1 MNELELQRNNA
12 LDRVLYLQL
21 MYNVDLSLS
30 LEDSFYPILDRIWKD
45 SYDEKHTAKSWKET
59 IDILD
64 KQVIPLL
71 AKYPLKTS
79 LAELAKDYYEI
90 TRFENNNL
98 TKYGIQI
105 GWIRDRMDFSNFLRI
120 DDFPYQTYI
129 GFGKS
134 KGAFGIEEDM
144 LLKDAFN
151 VLVKSIKL
159 YENSVDIGKKINK
172 LDKTKKD
179 TLKRSFSSIQF
190 DMACYSRLSIISF
203 FAFLESFI
211 NSIGYSYLK
220 ENEKTLSESEK
231 NNLQGLSNNG
241 RNFTSLK
248 KRIEKFQTIMRSDQ
262 TVHINLSDPNQI
274 SDPFKK
280 LFDSYKDLRDSSM
293 HNSPLKEKIWLSA
306 FDWNQKAKEFSHLTI
321 ECSKV
326 IWKTLKDS
334 DQLPLYLEK
343 LDYDEL
349 LKASKKRLLEIEM
362 LSSKFR

>member
-1 MNELELQRNNA
+1 MNELEFQRNKA

-30 LEDSFYPILDRIWKD
+30 LEDSLYPKLDIIWKD
-45 SYDEKHTAKSWKET
+45 SLDGKHTAESWKET

-64 KQVIPLL
+64 KKVVPLL
-71 AKYPLKTS
+71 NKYPLKTG
-79 LAELAKDYYEI
+79 LAKLAKDYYDV

-105 GWIRDRMDFSNFLRI
+105 GWIRERMDFSNFLSI

-151 VLVKSIKL
+151 VHVKSIKL
-159 YENSVDIGKKINK
+159 YENLVNIGKKINK
-172 LDKTKKD
+172 LDKSKRD
-179 TLKRSFSSIQF
+179 SLRRSFSSIQF
-190 DMACYSRLSIISF
+190 DMACYSRLSITSY

-220 ENEKTLSESEK
+220 ENEATLNESEK
-231 NNLQGLSNNG
+231 NNLQGLSNDG
-241 RNFTSLK
+241 KNFTSLK
-248 KRIEKFQTIMRSDQ
+248 NRIEKFQTIMRADQ
-262 TVHINLSDPNQI
+262 TVHINLSDSNQI
-274 SDPFKK
+274 SDPFKT
-280 LFDSYKDLRDSSM
+280 LFAGYKDLRDSSM

-306 FDWNQKAKEFSHLTI
+306 FDWNQKAIEFSHLTI
-321 ECSKV
+321 KCSKM

-343 LDYDEL
+343 LNYDKL
-349 LKASKKRLLEIEM
+349 LKASKKRLSEIEVI
-362 LSSKFR
+362 SSKFT